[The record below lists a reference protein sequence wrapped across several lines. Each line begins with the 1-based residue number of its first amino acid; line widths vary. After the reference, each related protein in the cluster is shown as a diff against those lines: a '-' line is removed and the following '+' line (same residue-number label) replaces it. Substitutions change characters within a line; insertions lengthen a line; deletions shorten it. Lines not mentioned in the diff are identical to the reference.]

1 MSKNI
6 TVRHKKV
13 LLVGLGRLG
22 GGVAAA
28 RFFVE
33 QGARLTVSDALTKD
47 ILRPSLNKLKD
58 LPITYEL
65 GIKTP
70 THISGYDMVVCNQA
84 VSINSEVVRLAKKA
98 RIPYFN
104 DLTTL
109 LSLLEGTPHQ
119 PYIGVTGT
127 RGKTTVTTWIGH
139 LIKPSIV
146 GGNMP
151 RNGSFTIFNK
161 IKNKPNLPVALEL
174 SSFQLEYVQKG
185 MEAPRV
191 AVVTNLYQDHL
202 NRHGTMEEYARCKA
216 NLFINQSSKD
226 VLILN
231 ADDAYT
237 KKFLSFKPRAMVWM
251 VSRKKLSKGV
261 WGMYE
266 QKGIC
271 YLRDASGVREIIRVP
286 EGFKDH
292 QIYNLMEALCAARA
306 YGKEW
311 SSIVKRV
318 ATLPQIPFRQQVVL
332 QTKKYVV
339 INDSAA
345 TSPEGAVA
353 AIRAYVPKDGV
364 YACICGGTDKQLD
377 FSVLA
382 RTIKEKVNPKKLFLL
397 QGSGTQKLVEALKK
411 EKYNFIVDHIFETLG
426 ELVLSVRRN
435 TPRGIIIFSPAC
447 ASFEKFKNEFHRGR
461 QFTKLV
467 KRYFSEN

>member
-6 TVRHKKV
+6 TVRHKKI

-22 GGVAAA
+22 GGIAAA

-33 QGARLTVSDALTKD
+33 QGAHLTVSDALTKD
-47 ILRPSLNKLKD
+47 ILRSSLNKLKN
-58 LPITYEL
+58 LSITYEL
-65 GIKTP
+65 GVKTP
-70 THISGYDMVVCNQA
+70 THISNYDMVVCNQA

-98 RIPYFN
+98 RVPYYN
-104 DLTTL
+104 DFTTL
-109 LSLLEGTPHQ
+109 LSLLKTTPHQ

-174 SSFQLEYVQKG
+174 SSFQLEYVQKE
-185 MEAPRV
+185 MEAPHV
-191 AVVTNLYQDHL
+191 AVITNLYQDHL

-216 NLFINQSSKD
+216 NLFINQSSQD

-237 KKFLSFKPRAMVWM
+237 KKFLSFKPKATVWV
-251 VSRKKLSKGV
+251 VSRKKLAQGV

-271 YLRDASGVREIIRVP
+271 YLQDASGVREIIRVP

-292 QIYNLMEALCAARA
+292 QIYNLMEALSAARA

-311 SSIVKRV
+311 SSIIQRV
-318 ATLPQIPFRQQVVL
+318 ETLPQIPFRQQVVL
-332 QTKKYVV
+332 QTKKYIV

-345 TSPEGAVA
+345 TSPEGAIA
-353 AIRAYVPKDGV
+353 AIQAHVPKSGA
-364 YACICGGTDKQLD
+364 YAFICGGTDKQLD
-377 FSVLA
+377 FSLLA
-382 RTIKEKVNPKKLFLL
+382 RIIKEKVNPKKLFLL
-397 QGSGTQKLVEALKK
+397 QGSGTQKLIEALRK
-411 EKYNFIVDHIFETLG
+411 EKYNFNTRYVFETLE
-426 ELVLSVRRN
+426 ELVQSVHKN
-435 TPRGIIIFSPAC
+435 TSRGVVIFSPAC

-467 KRYFSEN
+467 KRYFS